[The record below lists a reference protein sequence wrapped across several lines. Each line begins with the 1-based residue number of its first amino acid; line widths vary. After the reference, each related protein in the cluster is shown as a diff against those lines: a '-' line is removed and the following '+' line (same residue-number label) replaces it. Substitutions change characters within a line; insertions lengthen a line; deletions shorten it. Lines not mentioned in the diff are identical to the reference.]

1 MVNKN
6 CGLCN
11 FYIEKVDIIQ
21 VFVMP
26 FLPILV
32 IYSAFLPTY
41 FEDL

>member
-6 CGLCN
+6 SGLCN
-11 FYIEKVDIIQ
+11 FCIEIVDIIQ
-21 VFVMP
+21 FLLP

-32 IYSAFLPTY
+32 IYSAFLSAY